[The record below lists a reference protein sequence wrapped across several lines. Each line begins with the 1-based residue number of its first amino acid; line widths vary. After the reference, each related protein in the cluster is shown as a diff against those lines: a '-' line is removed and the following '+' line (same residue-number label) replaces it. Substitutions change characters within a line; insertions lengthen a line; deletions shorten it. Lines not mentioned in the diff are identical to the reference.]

1 MMMSLLFLLPSA
13 IIGMI
18 QFVKSTK
25 YYPDQEVLEELHQ
38 FYTTNG
44 IVLLH
49 FPTFALVILFGGV
62 TDALLNWHDCDK
74 SSSHLM
80 KGWLSTI
87 ILSFIPAFVPLHYQ
101 LKMEQTD
108 PLWKAQQ
115 VYAALWYMK
124 ELLPFIITFP
134 TSLMRG
140 ALRIRGLIPFPASS
154 LAGWVIFMTA
164 PFQSLFVLFS
174 FTIIL
179 QLNPSIT
186 LIVATVLMIISPWLY
201 ILRAELY
208 VCPLNEETERRI
220 VLNHRIL
227 LALTVS
233 SVVLLIIWAT
243 AATIFDIRLLGF
255 NADDCIV
262 TYSSLGPLILESI
275 GRIFI
280 TTVIFAD
287 LILECSAAN
296 WLVRVSHEQNQDEA
310 SRNEI
315 KDEFGPLFASLGW
328 EMPNQV

>member
-1 MMMSLLFLLPSA
+1 
-13 IIGMI
+13 
-18 QFVKSTK
+18 
-25 YYPDQEVLEELHQ
+25 
-38 FYTTNG
+38 
-44 IVLLH
+44 
-49 FPTFALVILFGGV
+49 
-62 TDALLNWHDCDK
+62 
-74 SSSHLM
+74 M

-87 ILSFIPAFVPLHYQ
+87 FLSFIPAFVPLHYQ